1 MWRIR
6 PSGLERLMR
15 GCGQRGNHED
25 GGGKGGSDSHWVLL
39 FLVLRGGG
47 VVCVSSRQVAHP
59 CGWAAPQAG
68 WFGSYVA
75 RRRLQPG

>member
-15 GCGQRGNHED
+15 WCGQRGNHED

-47 VVCVSSRQVAHP
+47 GLRELSAGSPSLRLGCA
-59 CGWAAPQAG
+59 AG
-68 WFGSYVA
+68 WLVRELRCA
-75 RRRLQPG
+75 